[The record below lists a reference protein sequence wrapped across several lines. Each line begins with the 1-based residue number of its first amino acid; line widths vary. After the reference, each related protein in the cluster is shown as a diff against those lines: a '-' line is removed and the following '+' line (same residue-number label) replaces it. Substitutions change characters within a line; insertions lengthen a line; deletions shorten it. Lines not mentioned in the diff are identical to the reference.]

1 MSFRL
6 KYPKN
11 LEFQIDAKWDGQ
23 LGGFVEVKQGYH
35 LKFDIPH
42 TFGGPG
48 QAFCPDELFLA
59 SIAGCLINTFLH
71 FQERIDLEMEAFS
84 FQVRAEVKFERDK
97 YRIIKIKVNGT
108 LTIREGNED
117 LGEKC
122 LQLAK
127 DYCHI
132 TSSLAPCI
140 PIEFHIGIE
149 SVPK

>member
-11 LEFQIDAKWDGQ
+11 LEFQINAKWDGQ
-23 LGGFVEVKQGYH
+23 LGGIVEAKQGYH

-59 SIAGCLINTFLH
+59 SIAGCLLNTFLH
-71 FQERIDLEMEAFS
+71 FQERIELEMKAFLI
-84 FQVRAEVKFERDK
+84 QVGAEVEFERDK
-97 YRIIKIKVNGT
+97 YRIIKIKVDGT
-108 LTIREGNED
+108 LTIKEGNED
-117 LGEKC
+117 LGTKC

-132 TSSLAPCI
+132 SRSLTPCI
-140 PIEFHIGIE
+140 PIEYHIGIE
-149 SVPK
+149 SAPK